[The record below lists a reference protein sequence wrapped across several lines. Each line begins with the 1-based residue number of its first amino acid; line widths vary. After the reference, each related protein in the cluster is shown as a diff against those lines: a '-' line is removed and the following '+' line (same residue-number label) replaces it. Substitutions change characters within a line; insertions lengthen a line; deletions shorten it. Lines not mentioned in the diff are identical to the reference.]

1 MYTLVS
7 IMPWAIREKKPG
19 LNPGEFMLPPGS
31 VKEPALFVIKKAQI
45 RMMDQDYRF
54 YAMDIPLDKVAADV
68 VNCYNQALVGFEHEV
83 AVPGFFWVEGAYED
97 DEDMKAE
104 GAQTA
109 LEKLKKDHYK
119 TILDAEKKMI
129 TWFQRLV
136 RMADDDWAV
145 LPQHQQISD
154 IQRTAAKY
162 VNVER
167 PWLSTDVSESKRCPA
182 CMSIV
187 QSAAAVCFACKA
199 ILDITKYEKMKFATA

>member
-1 MYTLVS
+1 
-7 IMPWAIREKKPG
+7 MPWAIREKKPG
-19 LNPGEFMLPPGS
+19 LNPGEFMLKPGT

-54 YAMDIPLDKVAADV
+54 YAMDIPLDTVAKDV
-68 VNCYNQALVGFEHEV
+68 VNCYNHALVGFEHDV

-97 DEDMKAE
+97 DE
-104 GAQTA
+104 QSTA
-109 LEKLKKDHYK
+109 VEKLKKDHYK
-119 TILDAEKKMI
+119 TILTAEKKMVE
-129 TWFQRLV
+129 WFRRLV

-167 PWLSTDVSESKRCPA
+167 PWLSRDVSESKRCPA

-199 ILDITKYEKMKFATA
+199 ILNAESYAKMKFATT